1 MKEYNSHYL
10 GMVMNN
16 SDPEY
21 RGRVQV
27 FIPHIMPTL
36 YEGWNKDGNDVEIS
50 CVGSNIPDG
59 LDPIVHARLCQILP
73 WAEAASPIIGSSA
86 PGNLFSDVAQGIVS
100 AANAAVGAVQSL
112 FVQTPTSKPT
122 TIAGPL
128 GQLYTEASKYLGSG
142 DLAAKGLTGFQTG
155 ESQGA
160 CARST
165 VALIGAMTGDKAL
178 QTGSAGGNA
187 GQFALGGDLSLP
199 SSSYQ
204 AKKSVT
210 QDYLDNSSQWKPGDV
225 IACQNNGVGHI
236 FTYTGVGDKPWSSDF
251 ATASPQ
257 IGPSARNCALH
268 EPTPDAQSR
277 IASNLSRLYGQ
288 ISSTGSSSGAEQGS
302 SSGLQAAPNELAKVD
317 AATVATAPTPKT
329 TISGGGQGISGTIS
343 GGGTVS
349 TTTASPGMK
358 AALAAIAQGESGFS
372 VKEANTNF
380 YNALTGPGRNA
391 NVVREYNING
401 GNLADAQAKYG
412 DYGFF
417 QANDATE
424 GQTVYNYLKSQG
436 KDETTAQYYRDAI
449 TNNKGT
455 GNFSLQDQTQAAVYL
470 FAGDKKLAGT
480 KAALD
485 QLDSNDPNFK
495 QKAANLIMQHKNK
508 WFGIDEGVAAGATD
522 PNSSSFAK
530 INGTELVNAQNIVTA
545 GISSSVVNNTDGNGR
560 TPVINTNDM
569 ANGLFAYPNPGA
581 MVWVFFREGNPLF
594 PVYFAASY
602 SSAEWKSAYRGGSP
616 AVGQDYDTSG
626 IRGTGSIMKLGPEG
640 GILSQNR
647 TNINDPLDSGS
658 SLSLFHG
665 EGSNITFK
673 NGCDFQ
679 YSKNNKRDEVEGDKF
694 VITRGYKE
702 QWVEGDDSLNVRG
715 NVIVKVGKFD
725 QEALD
730 AMKFIS
736 DFSNELNQTLMQN
749 SKA

>member
-1 MKEYNSHYL
+1 MVINSA
-10 GMVMNN
+10 
-16 SDPEY
+16 DPEY

-36 YEGWNKDGNDVEIS
+36 YEGWNKDGKDIDIS

-86 PGNLFSDVAQGIVS
+86 PGNLFSDVAQGVVN

-112 FVQTPTSKPT
+112 FVQTPT
-122 TIAGPL
+122 AGPFTPSGVSGEDL
-128 GQLYTEASKYLGSG
+128 ANTAKSMVGVSTVDIPGTRGGNVGCAAAVSLVFNKATGQDIIPGQTIVLSTSQLYQHMSNSKDWVVVPANQAQPG
-142 DLAAKGLTGFQTG
+142 DIIVTSSNSSTGANGHTGFIQENNVIT
-155 ESQGA
+155 S
-160 CARST
+160 
-165 VALIGAMTGDKAL
+165 
-178 QTGSAGGNA
+178 N
-187 GQFALGGDLSLP
+187 
-199 SSSYQ
+199 SSSGFTGT
-204 AKKSVT
+204 VT
-210 QDYLDNSSQWKPGDV
+210 D
-225 IACQNNGVGHI
+225 
-236 FTYTGVGDKPWSSDF
+236 
-251 ATASPQ
+251 
-257 IGPSARNCALH
+257 PSARGTLQNNYTLNSWN
-268 EPTPDAQSR
+268 EKITPRNAAQTGIFR
-277 IASNLSRLYGQ
+277 YVGLT
-288 ISSTGSSSGAEQGS
+288 STSTNFPKPSTGAEQGS
-302 SSGLQAAPNELAKVD
+302 SSGLQAAPNELAKAD
-317 AATVATAPTPKT
+317 AATATTAPAPQT
-329 TISGGGQGISGTIS
+329 TISAGGQGISGTIS

-380 YNALTGPGRNA
+380 YNALAGPGRNA

-449 TNNKGT
+449 TNSKGT

-470 FAGDKKLAGT
+470 FAGDRKLAGT

-485 QLDSNDPNFK
+485 QLDPNDPNFK

-530 INGTELVNAQNIVTA
+530 INGTELVNAQNIVAA

-616 AVGQDYDTSG
+616 AVGQDYDKSG
-626 IRGTGSIMKLGPEG
+626 IRGTGSVMKLGPEG

-673 NGCDFQ
+673 NGCDFH